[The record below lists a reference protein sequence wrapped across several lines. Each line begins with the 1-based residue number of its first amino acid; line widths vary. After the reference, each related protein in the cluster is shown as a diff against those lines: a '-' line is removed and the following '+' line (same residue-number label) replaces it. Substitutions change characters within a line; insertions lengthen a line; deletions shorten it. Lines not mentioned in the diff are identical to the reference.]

1 MQTIDAQII
10 QALLTTAIATG
21 SAVIA
26 AVSAANKVIKE
37 NEHRFTVL
45 ETGAVVRQAMIDAQ
59 GVKLDKIMDCVSSIQ
74 SNCIA
79 HKVLNQNR

>member
-1 MQTIDAQII
+1 MNTIDAQII
-10 QALLTTAIATG
+10 QVLLTTAIATG

-37 NEHRFTVL
+37 NEHRFTSL
-45 ETGAVVRQAMIDAQ
+45 EIGAVNRQAMIDAQ
-59 GVKLDKIMDCVSSIQ
+59 GIKLDKIIDCVSSIQ

>member
-1 MQTIDAQII
+1 MTTIDAQII
-10 QALLTTAIATG
+10 QVLLTTAIATG

-26 AVSAANKVIKE
+26 AVSAANKVIKV

-45 ETGAVVRQAMIDAQ
+45 ETGAVARQAMIDAQ
-59 GVKLDKIMDCVSSIQ
+59 GVKLDKIMDAVTSIQ

-79 HKVLNQNR
+79 HKVLNQRQ